1 MLTLAN
7 CFLMG
12 DSAGGNVIHH
22 VAVRVTSEKLQVL
35 KIIGLVSIQPFFGGE
50 DRTESEIRLKWV
62 PVCSMDKTDWYFK
75 MFLTDGSNRDH
86 EAINV
91 CGPNAMDISKV
102 DYPNTLL
109 FVGGFDP
116 LVDWQKRY
124 YDWLKKS
131 GKEVE
136 LIEYPNMIHAFY
148 YFHDLPETRNLISKV
163 KDFMVKQM
171 DNMN

>member
-1 MLTLAN
+1 
-7 CFLMG
+7 
-12 DSAGGNVIHH
+12 
-22 VAVRVTSEKLQVL
+22 
-35 KIIGLVSIQPFFGGE
+35 
-50 DRTESEIRLKWV
+50 
-62 PVCSMDKTDWYFK
+62 
-75 MFLTDGSNRDH
+75 
-86 EAINV
+86 
-91 CGPNAMDISKV
+91 MDISKV

-171 DNMN
+171 DNMIITRFQAGDSNAEQLVSYYSLLVIQNRKISSKLEENQIKVINN